1 MSAVRLNFM
10 HDQENRIDIIV
21 RGIGDWLAVARI
33 KSFLILVMTGLWCVS
48 LQGAT
53 NVFETPPPKVGS
65 IQWEKIQRLTIE
77 RQELYRKRV
86 PVPGAM
92 TEVVP
97 RAGGAN
103 FASRR
108 KTITAPTPPPPA
120 SSGIVW
126 QVLFFAA
133 AFVLT
138 GVLMVRRFAPQ
149 VLVDINQ
156 QFNPWAL
163 APAAGR
169 EPSAR
174 VRAEEEAFGEFL
186 KVFRVGPAA
195 SSRTDL
201 PEKDDPL
208 NEFYARAKERLVTQR
223 NLLQDIGRESSDPA
237 RQKMLTNLYFEMGV
251 LKDEAGF
258 PATLPVWQ
266 VASALEGLLKQLAG
280 KMGGVT
286 PSIFPASCLSSP
298 S

>member
-1 MSAVRLNFM
+1 MSAVRLIFM

-33 KSFLILVMTGLWCVS
+33 KSFLILVMAGLWCVQ
-48 LQGAT
+48 LHGAT
-53 NVFETPPPKVGS
+53 NVFEMPPPKEGS
-65 IQWEKIQRLTIE
+65 IQWEKIQRLTKE

-92 TEVVP
+92 AEVVP

-103 FASRR
+103 FASRP

-120 SSGIVW
+120 SSGIVL

-149 VLVDINQ
+149 VLVDINR

-163 APAAGR
+163 APAARR

-186 KVFRVGPAA
+186 KVFRVGPTA
-195 SSRTDL
+195 SPRTDL

-208 NEFYARAKERLVTQR
+208 NEFYARAKGRLVTQQ

-237 RQKMLTNLYFEMGV
+237 RQKMLTNLH
-251 LKDEAGF
+251 L
-258 PATLPVWQ
+258 
-266 VASALEGLLKQLAG
+266 
-280 KMGGVT
+280 
-286 PSIFPASCLSSP
+286 
-298 S
+298 